1 MKQLVKWIVDFII
14 SFLKDMMAKTKIK
27 KLAEEV
33 KDATEKAD
41 YDVDRANQDY
51 HEFMSLYSDY
61 QSDLKRRGYEEV
73 STMRTDARELRRGS
87 EETKDSNGK
96 SESSDKETKETDS

>member
-1 MKQLVKWIVDFII
+1 MKQLIKWIVDFII
-14 SFLKDMMAKTKIK
+14 SFLKDIMAKTKIK
-27 KLAEEV
+27 KLEEEV

-61 QSDLKRRGYEEV
+61 QSDLKRRGHEEV
-73 STMRTDARELRRGS
+73 STVRESPRELRRGS
-87 EETKDSNGK
+87 EETEEGDRQSKDSN
-96 SESSDKETKETDS
+96 